1 MTEKNKAA
9 HGVTSTESGREGKAA
24 LAGASV
30 PFEQFTTAEKDR
42 QDLSEL
48 LMTGAENALT
58 AKHIAKLTGSKPR
71 DVTRTFQRERTA
83 GAPICASGDGFY
95 MAADAAELGRYIRA
109 FDGRLREMQ
118 KTRRGLEIAYTR
130 MTGQQI
136 LDFPGGDGD

>member
-1 MTEKNKAA
+1 MTEKKKAA
-9 HGVTSTESGREGKAA
+9 HGVIGTESGRAEKTTG
-24 LAGASV
+24 GASI
-30 PFEQFTTAEKDR
+30 PFDQFTTAEKDR
-42 QDLSEL
+42 QGLSEL
-48 LMTGAENALT
+48 LLTGAENALT

-83 GAPICASGDGFY
+83 GAAICASGDGFY